1 MALAAMPAAAGC
13 DGADPEQAASAV
25 AATTAA
31 VTVTALRAVM
41 LELMLAALLA
51 VMRAAFLGVM
61 LAVMLVRHGIRKG
74 RIVTSLPFFA
84 AAAAFG

>member
-1 MALAAMPAAAGC
+1 MPAAAGC
-13 DGADPEQAASAV
+13 DGTDPEQAASAV

-31 VTVTALRAVM
+31 VTVTAV
-41 LELMLAALLA
+41 
-51 VMRAAFLGVM
+51 
-61 LAVMLVRHGIRKG
+61 LAVMLAAFLVVMLVRRGIRKG